1 MKSDS
6 SAPPQGPPTI
16 RSIPK
21 HTITVRHASSI
32 DDDDSDEEIGRF
44 IYQNIRAARARARH
58 AETQGV
64 AASTATHERLTDQNQ
79 SSNSLGHMSISDI
92 TLSGAD

>member
-32 DDDDSDEEIGRF
+32 DDDDSNEEIGHL
-44 IYQNIRAARARARH
+44 IYQSMRTARARARH

-64 AASTATHERLTDQNQ
+64 AASMATHERLPDQNQ
-79 SSNSLGHMSISDI
+79 SSTSLRHMSISDI
-92 TLSGAD
+92 T